1 MSTLKYFAQKT
12 EDGYPIPSTMMGFK
26 EAPDADT
33 LVEIP
38 AADITV
44 SPGQTVKKP
53 ASGLRYFVRRDAHGK
68 IIPNSL
74 MTTVDKPSGLVYEFK
89 IVTGTSVEAVSLL
102 SEDGQQIVSEE
113 NEELIYN

>member
-1 MSTLKYFAQKT
+1 MASLKYFAQQS

-26 EAPDADT
+26 QDPPAGL

-38 AADITV
+38 ATDSTV
-44 SPGQTVKKP
+44 GPGQSVSAP
-53 ASGLRYFVRRDAHGK
+53 NSGLRYFVRRDARGN

-74 MTTVDKPSGLVYEFK
+74 MATVNKPKGLVYEFK
-89 IVTGTSVEAVSLL
+89 VITGAAVDAVPLMT
-102 SEDGQQIVSEE
+102 EDGESLVSEE